1 MGAKET
7 MRMTPRFVI
16 RLPRATFLMATLAVL
31 SLLAVTP
38 AAKAQPFTQIS
49 LAGILNADANNPAEY
64 NGDFRTGSVVNQ
76 SAPPPNVVAGPPGL
90 TFAIPTVG
98 NNVYFTAVG
107 APAVGPVTSP
117 TIGIGVGSV
126 TTVFALVNALGG
138 FAGTSATF
146 TFNGT
151 GGATQTFTLLA
162 GRDFRDFNND
172 GGTNTTGGQ
181 PVGQATA
188 QFYGTAPGGVAN
200 GQSDHRLDLI
210 TFTLGPQFLG
220 QTLNNLVIVDNGVGT
235 IIGGVKQPGTSRIF
249 LAGLVVSGAVPEPG
263 PIALA
268 AVAGLAGL
276 VGYGRRYRG
285 MVAGWFNREPKV
297 G

>member
-1 MGAKET
+1 

-38 AAKAQPFTQIS
+38 AAKAQPFTQINIG
-49 LAGILNADANNPAEY
+49 AALNFDENVAFEY

-76 SAPPPNVVAGPPGL
+76 TSPPPNTVTGPPGL
-90 TFAIPTVG
+90 TFAIPTSG
-98 NNVYFTAVG
+98 NNAYNSAVG

-117 TIGIGVGSV
+117 AINIGVSSV
-126 TTVFALVNALGG
+126 TTVYALVDATGG
-138 FAGTSATF
+138 TPGQTDTF

-151 GGATQTFTLLA
+151 GGATQTFTLIA

-172 GGTNTTGGQ
+172 GNANTTGGQ
-181 PVGQATA
+181 PAGQATG
-188 QFYGTAPGGVAN
+188 QFYGTSPGGAPN

-210 TFTLGPQFLG
+210 TFTLGSQFLG
-220 QTLNNLVIVDNGVGT
+220 QTLTNLQIVDNGTGT

>member
-1 MGAKET
+1 

-38 AAKAQPFTQIS
+38 AAKAQPFTQINIG
-49 LAGILNADANNPAEY
+49 AALNFDENVAFEY
-64 NGDFRTGSVVNQ
+64 NGDFRTGNVVND
-76 SAPPPNVVAGPPGL
+76 SVNGAMPVVAGPPGL
-90 TFAIPTVG
+90 TFAIPTSG
-98 NNVYFTAVG
+98 NNAYNSAVG
-107 APAVGPVTSP
+107 APVGPVVSP
-117 TIGIGVGSV
+117 LIPIGVGSV
-126 TTVFALVNALGG
+126 TTVYALVDATGG
-138 FAGTSATF
+138 RAGTSATF

-151 GGATQTFTLLA
+151 GGATQTFTLIA

-172 GGTNTTGGQ
+172 GNANTTGGQ
-181 PVGQATA
+181 PAGQATG
-188 QFYGTAPGGVAN
+188 QFYGTSPGGAAN
-200 GQSDHRLDLI
+200 GQSLHRLDLI
-210 TFTLGPQFLG
+210 TFTLGSQFLG
-220 QTLNNLVIVDNGVGT
+220 QTLNNLVIVDNGSGNIVN
-235 IIGGVKQPGTSRIF
+235 GVKSPGTSRIF

>member
-38 AAKAQPFTQIS
+38 AAKAQPFTQINIG
-49 LAGILNADANNPAEY
+49 AVLNFDENVAFEY

-76 SAPPPNVVAGPPGL
+76 SSPPPNMVAGPPGL
-90 TFAIPTVG
+90 TFSIPTSG
-98 NNVYFTAVG
+98 PNIYSTAIG
-107 APAVGPVTSP
+107 APVVGSVTSP
-117 TIGIGVGSV
+117 TIGIGVLGV
-126 TTVFALVNALGG
+126 TTVYALVNSI
-138 FAGTSATF
+138 AGTLGQTDTF

-151 GGATQTFTLLA
+151 
-162 GRDFRDFNND
+162 
-172 GGTNTTGGQ
+172 
-181 PVGQATA
+181 
-188 QFYGTAPGGVAN
+188 
-200 GQSDHRLDLI
+200 
-210 TFTLGPQFLG
+210 
-220 QTLNNLVIVDNGVGT
+220 GT